1 MAKAETWTGRDLITP
16 ASVLT
21 IGAIAVTVFAWE
33 LRGIETRL
41 TDMDSK
47 ISKLAATID
56 GRGEAVEQHL
66 TQTDNRLA
74 ETTKRLDLGL
84 DEQVDMESEINQFDA
99 DLTFIHQR
107 IDLLD
112 QPKPRGSNPPH

>member
-1 MAKAETWTGRDLITP
+1 MAKAETWTWRDLITP

-47 ISKLAATID
+47 SLSWLRRLTAGAKLWSNT
-56 GRGEAVEQHL
+56 L
-66 TQTDNRLA
+66 PKQTTVLP
-74 ETTKRLDLGL
+74 K
-84 DEQVDMESEINQFDA
+84 
-99 DLTFIHQR
+99 
-107 IDLLD
+107 
-112 QPKPRGSNPPH
+112 QPNVSIWG